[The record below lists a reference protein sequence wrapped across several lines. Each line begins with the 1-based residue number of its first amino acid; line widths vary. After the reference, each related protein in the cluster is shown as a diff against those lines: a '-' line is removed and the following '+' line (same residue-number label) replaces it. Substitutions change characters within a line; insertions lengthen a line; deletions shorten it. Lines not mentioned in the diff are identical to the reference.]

1 MTYSINLL
9 KLLTRRREQ
18 IYALQKAEKLK
29 KGWLVFFI
37 LLILTLL
44 TYIWTSWIGL
54 GTEPLSGDIN
64 ILSRVDYELHKV
76 WFLIGRAAFSVVLLL
91 GVLYFTPF
99 IYWIFFDL
107 HYKKVVTIQM
117 TVWLIMLLER
127 ITWIPLM
134 VFFGLDWYVSPFSF
148 GVVASYVTSIEWLI
162 YFFGCLSIFQ
172 LFIIW
177 FQIYCITRLSTSRK
191 WWIITGVLLWNL
203 ILFAGTAGLSYFDHS
218 IVTLLLS

>member
-18 IYALQKAEKLK
+18 LCTLQKAERLRN
-29 KGWLVFFI
+29 GWFTFFI

-54 GTEPLSGDIN
+54 GTDPLSGN
-64 ILSRVDYELHKV
+64 VNLLSRMDYELHKT
-76 WFLIGRAAFSVVLLL
+76 WFLIGRAAFSIGLLL
-91 GVLYFTPF
+91 GVLFFTSL

-107 HYKKVVTIQM
+107 HYKKIVIVQM
-117 TVWLIMLLER
+117 VVWLVMLIER
-127 ITWIPLM
+127 ITWVPIM
-134 VFFGLDWYVSPFSF
+134 VYLGLDWFVSPLSF
-148 GVVASYVTSIEWLI
+148 GVMASYFTSIEWLI
-162 YFFGCLSIFQ
+162 YFFGCLSVFQ
-172 LFIIW
+172 IFIIW
-177 FQIYCITRLSTSRK
+177 YQIHCISRLSTSRK

-203 ILFAGTAGLSYFDHS
+203 ILYAATAALSYFDHS